1 MTKLSHHI
9 LFLIIVFSFLTIH
22 ISAIAQNNY
31 QLNIKAVDRDSS
43 FLKNELGLQKS
54 FASQID
60 AQQYIGQLPALLHAK
75 GYVTAS
81 VDSIRIDS
89 SSASLVLFLGKIY
102 RWALIDASR
111 VDPAVLN
118 GTGWREKNFS
128 DKAIDFNEVETWQ
141 KKMLDWLKNN
151 GHPFGKVYLDSL
163 EFLNDD
169 KWSAVLKVNEGP
181 LYKIDSTRIFGE
193 TKISNNFLT
202 RYLEIPNG
210 SVYNKK
216 KLMNV
221 SKKIRELSY
230 VEEEK
235 SSDITMLATGSILNV
250 YLKPKRSSQVNILFG
265 ILPNGDQNNNKVL
278 ITGEGNLNLKNAFG
292 SGETIGFSFQKL
304 QVRSQRLNLLYQHP
318 YLINSLGLDF
328 LFDMY
333 RRDSVYVNI

>member
-22 ISAIAQNNY
+22 NTITDKNMY
-31 QLNIKAVDRDSS
+31 QSIIKDVDRDSS
-43 FLKNELGLQKS
+43 LLKNELGLQTS
-54 FASQID
+54 FASQIE

-102 RWALIDASR
+102 RWALIDASC

-141 KKMLDWLKNN
+141 KQMLDWLENN
-151 GHPFGKVYLDSL
+151 GQTFGKVYLASL

-181 LYKIDSTRIFGE
+181 LYKIDSARIFGE
-193 TKISNNFLT
+193 TKISNNFLQ

-210 SVYNKK
+210 SIYNKK

-265 ILPNGDQNNNKVL
+265 ILPNSDQNNKVL
-278 ITGEGNLNLKNAFG
+278 ITGE
-292 SGETIGFSFQKL
+292 
-304 QVRSQRLNLLYQHP
+304 
-318 YLINSLGLDF
+318 
-328 LFDMY
+328 
-333 RRDSVYVNI
+333 